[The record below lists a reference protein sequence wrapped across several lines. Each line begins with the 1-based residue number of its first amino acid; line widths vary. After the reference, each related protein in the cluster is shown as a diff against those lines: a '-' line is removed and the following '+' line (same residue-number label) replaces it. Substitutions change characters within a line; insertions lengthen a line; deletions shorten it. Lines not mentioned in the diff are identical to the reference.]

1 MSREFNRR
9 IQLPTDVDPSKLTST
24 LSADGIL
31 SVEAPVPPRYHA
43 IVAPSN
49 HSTAPRASPA
59 LDPRASPLT
68 VRFNPAAGRPRS
80 PLHDA
85 PGGRRSPLAVDSGGR
100 SSPLVD
106 HGGRRSPFAVGTVDP
121 TGRRSPFAV
130 GGHVPVPPRGSPV
143 PFGALAP
150 VATLPVAGI
159 PGGHQGIDRPVVTT
173 DPATG
178 RRRLELVLE
187 LGRPYTAEDVVVR
200 VDGRRLNVEVQFT
213 SRAV

>member
-59 LDPRASPLT
+59 LDPRGSPLT

-85 PGGRRSPLAVDSGGR
+85 P
-100 SSPLVD
+100 
-106 HGGRRSPFAVGTVDP
+106 GGRRSPFAVGTVDP

-173 DPATG
+173 EPATG